1 MARKIAT
8 IKGQIRA
15 EKNNHAELTDLKF
28 AEEGGSKVGFGN
40 NVAYDIA
47 ACINILEQLLDV
59 AKDEI
64 DDSISK
70 AGVGTVPWLRER
82 ILEFQKGD
90 YVEFDSSTGKVEYA
104 VPNTSKQIITRCS
117 VTQDGNRLVKAKVAK
132 SDPPE
137 KLSDSEKQELEFY
150 IKQIQFAG
158 TQINVVSEDPDL
170 LYVEAEV
177 YYDGQY
183 SESIQTSV
191 VTALQDYCENLSD
204 ADNFNGQVELN
215 AVEEAIYAVA
225 GVKRV
230 KLIEV
235 SARSAT
241 TGFGSRN
248 VIFKL
253 STGTNNLKYSTSSG
267 YIIEETTSG
276 STFTDKITFTA
287 A

>member
-1 MARKIAT
+1 MARNIAT
-8 IKGQIRA
+8 IKAQIRE
-15 EKNNHAELTDLKF
+15 EKNTHSELDDLKF
-28 AEEGGSKVGFGN
+28 AEEGGSKAGIGN
-40 NVAYDIA
+40 AVAYDTA

-64 DDSISK
+64 ESSISK

-90 YVEFDSSTGKVEYA
+90 YVAFNSSTGKVEYA
-104 VPNTSKQIITRCS
+104 IIDTVKQILTRCS

-137 KLSDSEKQELEFY
+137 KLSDSEKTELEFY

-170 LYVEAEV
+170 LYVEAQV

-191 VTALQDYCENLSD
+191 ITALQDYCKNLSS
-204 ADNFNGQVELN
+204 ADNFNGEVELN
-215 AVEEAIYAVA
+215 AVEEAIYAVD

-241 TGFGSRN
+241 TGFVSRN

-253 STGTNNLKYSTSSG
+253 STGTNNLKYPTSSG
-267 YIIEETTSG
+267 YIIEEAETG
-276 STFTDKITFTA
+276 NTFTDKITFIA